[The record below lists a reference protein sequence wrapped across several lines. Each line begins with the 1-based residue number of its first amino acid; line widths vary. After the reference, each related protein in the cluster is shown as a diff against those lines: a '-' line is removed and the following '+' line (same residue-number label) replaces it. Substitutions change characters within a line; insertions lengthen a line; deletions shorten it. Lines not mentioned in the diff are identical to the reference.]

1 MFDLNLKQKTWT
13 VDNAKL
19 RFLLHRESFSQ
30 DVTFNRKKPFHS
42 HSYYEILFSGSD
54 DCQMLFHDKA
64 IPFYKGSIIVLH
76 PRYMHR
82 AVTKRQECLFSIG
95 FTFYKDNKAST
106 DCDLFAAMERHFSS
120 KAYIMFPPL
129 GSFASSFSELERTS
143 AEHRA
148 FSDEAMFSI
157 FLKIL
162 FEMLATLESGALD
175 DQLITRSYDEE
186 QILPSIRA
194 TEDTLQ
200 TIDHILNREFTTPIT
215 AADVSKQVYLSER
228 QINRYMVNQ
237 YSQTFQ
243 QRKTYLRIS
252 TACKLLL
259 STDRPISDISSEVG
273 YTSINTFYSAFK
285 QQTGVTPNE
294 FRINNSNGIAEEFYV

>member
-1 MFDLNLKQKTWT
+1 MIDLNLKQQTWT
-13 VDNAKL
+13 IDNIKL
-19 RFLLHRESFSQ
+19 RFLLHHESFSQ

-64 IPFYKGSIIVLH
+64 IPFYKGSIIILH

-95 FTFYKDNKAST
+95 FTFYKDNKATSN
-106 DCDLFAAMERHFSS
+106 CDLFAAMERHLSS
-120 KAYIMFPPL
+120 KAYIIFPPL
-129 GSFASSFSELERTS
+129 ASFASGFSELERSS
-143 AEHRA
+143 ADHRA
-148 FSDEAMFSI
+148 FSDETMFSI
-157 FLKIL
+157 FLRIL
-162 FEMLATLESGALD
+162 FETLSTLESGALD

-186 QILPSIRA
+186 QSPRSIRA

-200 TIDHILNREFTTPIT
+200 TIDHLLNREFTTPIT
-215 AADVSKQVYLSER
+215 AADISKQVYLSER

-259 STDRPISDISSEVG
+259 STDRSISDISNEVG

-294 FRINNSNGIAEEFYV
+294 FRIKHSSGSPEEFYV